1 MTVWLW
7 QMQLLVDMGMCKQS
21 GDWRLR
27 RVYVG
32 FRCQVVAPCCGNVY
46 PCKKCHD
53 AEEDHVLEAQK
64 VEQMVC
70 MACNLQQPSAG
81 AQPTHP
87 PNECSSLLLRPS
99 VSAAIPMEHDLL
111 LTDLGFTVRV

>member
-1 MTVWLW
+1 MLAEEG
-7 QMQLLVDMGMCKQS
+7 LCG
-21 GDWRLR
+21 G
-27 RVYVG
+27 
-32 FRCQVVAPCCGNVY
+32 RCQVVAPCCGNVY

-81 AQPTHP
+81 AQPSHP
-87 PNECSSLLLRPS
+87 DDSCSNFSTAHSREMQ
-99 VSAAIPMEHDLL
+99 V
-111 LTDLGFTVRV
+111 